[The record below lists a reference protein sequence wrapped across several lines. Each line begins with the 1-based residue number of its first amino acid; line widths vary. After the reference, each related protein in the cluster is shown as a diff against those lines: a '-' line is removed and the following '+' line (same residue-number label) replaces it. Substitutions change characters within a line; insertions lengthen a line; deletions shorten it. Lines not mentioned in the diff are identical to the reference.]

1 MSHVRVR
8 GLSKSFGAI
17 EAVRE
22 LNLEIE
28 RGELMAVLGPSG
40 CGKTTLLRVIAGF
53 EQPDAGCVVVS
64 DEVVAGPG
72 RIVPPE
78 KRRVGMVF
86 QDYALFPHLSVEGNV
101 AFGLTNRPREERDAL
116 TRRTL
121 ELVGLQHKAR
131 CDVHELSGGER
142 QRVAL
147 ARALAP
153 EPELVLLDEPFSSL
167 DATLRGGLRREVELI
182 LRDAE
187 ATALLVTHDQE
198 EALSLADRVAVMRD
212 GEIVQVG
219 PPVEVY
225 GEPATRWAAQFVGEV
240 NVLSGVARGGGVET
254 ELGVFD
260 LRAPASGLRARGR
273 SSRAA
278 RAARGRQRERRG
290 GRTRVPRPRRAL
302 PAAPRGRQDA
312 AGAAALARAA
322 RGGRQRVRAARAG
335 GRDRAGRLGSAAM
348 KLYVCWG
355 TFRSPR
361 PGGHPCRNAHE
372 ALKDAGWNPEVEK
385 AYGLGI
391 LGDALNPTR
400 RKVRQVSGQN
410 MVPVLETDDEEVIS
424 GSDKIAKW
432 ARDNPATASDRA

>member
-64 DEVVAGPG
+64 GDVVAGPG

-101 AFGLTNRPREERDAL
+101 AFGLANRPREERDSL

-131 CDVHELSGGER
+131 TGVHELSGGER

-167 DATLRGGLRREVELI
+167 DATLRAGLRREVELI

-198 EALSLADRVAVMRD
+198 EALSLADRLAVMRD

-225 GEPATRWAAQFVGEV
+225 GAPATRWAAQFVGEV
-240 NVLSGVARGGGVET
+240 NVLSGVARGAGVET

-260 LRAPASGLRARGR
+260 LRVPTSGSVHVAVRPEQLELRADHGNPNAEVVAREFRGHDVLYR
-273 SSRAA
+273 LRH
-278 RAARGRQRERRG
+278 EG
-290 GRTRVPRPRRAL
+290 GKVLLVQLPSLELHEVGDSVFVRPAPSAVPAL
-302 PAAPRGRQDA
+302 VD
-312 AGAAALARAA
+312 
-322 RGGRQRVRAARAG
+322 
-335 GRDRAGRLGSAAM
+335 
-348 KLYVCWG
+348 
-355 TFRSPR
+355 
-361 PGGHPCRNAHE
+361 
-372 ALKDAGWNPEVEK
+372 
-385 AYGLGI
+385 
-391 LGDALNPTR
+391 
-400 RKVRQVSGQN
+400 
-410 MVPVLETDDEEVIS
+410 
-424 GSDKIAKW
+424 
-432 ARDNPATASDRA
+432 

>member
-72 RIVPPE
+72 RIIPPE

-121 ELVGLQHKAR
+121 ELVGLQHKTR
-131 CDVHELSGGER
+131 CNVHELSGGER

-167 DATLRGGLRREVELI
+167 DASLRGGLRREVELI

-198 EALSLADRVAVMRD
+198 EALSLADRLAVMRD

-219 PPVEVY
+219 PPVQVY

-260 LRAPASGLRARGR
+260 LRGPASGSVHVAVRPEQLELRADGNGNAEVVAREFRGHDVLYR
-273 SSRAA
+273 LRH
-278 RAARGRQRERRG
+278 EG
-290 GRTRVPRPRRAL
+290 GKTLLVQLPSL
-302 PAAPRGRQDA
+302 ELHEVGDSVFVSPAAA
-312 AGAAALARAA
+312 AVTTL
-322 RGGRQRVRAARAG
+322 V
-335 GRDRAGRLGSAAM
+335 D
-348 KLYVCWG
+348 
-355 TFRSPR
+355 
-361 PGGHPCRNAHE
+361 
-372 ALKDAGWNPEVEK
+372 
-385 AYGLGI
+385 
-391 LGDALNPTR
+391 
-400 RKVRQVSGQN
+400 
-410 MVPVLETDDEEVIS
+410 
-424 GSDKIAKW
+424 
-432 ARDNPATASDRA
+432 

>member
-1 MSHVRVR
+1 VSHVRVR
-8 GLSKSFGAI
+8 GLSKSFGAVD
-17 EAVRE
+17 AVRE

-53 EQPDAGCVVVS
+53 EQPDAGCVVLS

-101 AFGLTNRPREERDAL
+101 AFGLSSRPREERDAL

-121 ELVGLQHKAR
+121 ELVGLQHRADR
-131 CDVHELSGGER
+131 DVHELSGGER

-198 EALSLADRVAVMRD
+198 EALSLADRVAVMRE

-219 PPVEVY
+219 PPVDVY
-225 GEPATRWAAQFVGEV
+225 GKPATRWAAQFVGEV
-240 NVLSGVARGGGVET
+240 NVLSGVARGSGVET

-260 LRAPASGLRARGR
+260 LRVPASGSVHVAVRPEQLELSARGN
-273 SSRAA
+273 ANAEVVA
-278 RAARGRQRERRG
+278 REFRGHDVLYRLRHEG
-290 GRTRVPRPRRAL
+290 GRTLLVQLPSLELHEVGDSVFVRPA
-302 PAAPRGRQDA
+302 PAAVT
-312 AGAAALARAA
+312 AL
-322 RGGRQRVRAARAG
+322 V
-335 GRDRAGRLGSAAM
+335 D
-348 KLYVCWG
+348 
-355 TFRSPR
+355 
-361 PGGHPCRNAHE
+361 
-372 ALKDAGWNPEVEK
+372 
-385 AYGLGI
+385 
-391 LGDALNPTR
+391 
-400 RKVRQVSGQN
+400 
-410 MVPVLETDDEEVIS
+410 
-424 GSDKIAKW
+424 
-432 ARDNPATASDRA
+432 

>member
-64 DEVVAGPG
+64 DDVVAGPG
-72 RIVPPE
+72 RLVPPE

-101 AFGLTNRPREERDAL
+101 AFGLSNRPREERDAL

-121 ELVGLQHKAR
+121 ELVGLQHRAR
-131 CDVHELSGGER
+131 TGVHALSGGER

-167 DATLRGGLRREVELI
+167 DATLRAGLRREVELI

-198 EALSLADRVAVMRD
+198 EALSLADRLAVMRD

-240 NVLSGVARGGGVET
+240 NVLSGVARGTGVET

-260 LRAPASGLRARGR
+260 LRVATTGSVQVAVRPEQLELRPDANGNAEVVAREFRGHDVLYRLRHEGGKVLLVQLPSLELYEVGDSVFVRPAPSAM
-273 SSRAA
+273 
-278 RAARGRQRERRG
+278 
-290 GRTRVPRPRRAL
+290 PAL
-302 PAAPRGRQDA
+302 VD
-312 AGAAALARAA
+312 
-322 RGGRQRVRAARAG
+322 
-335 GRDRAGRLGSAAM
+335 
-348 KLYVCWG
+348 
-355 TFRSPR
+355 
-361 PGGHPCRNAHE
+361 
-372 ALKDAGWNPEVEK
+372 
-385 AYGLGI
+385 
-391 LGDALNPTR
+391 
-400 RKVRQVSGQN
+400 
-410 MVPVLETDDEEVIS
+410 
-424 GSDKIAKW
+424 
-432 ARDNPATASDRA
+432 

>member
-8 GLSKSFGAI
+8 GLSKSFGPI

-72 RIVPPE
+72 RTIPPE

-101 AFGLTNRPREERDAL
+101 AFGLSNRPREERDAL

-131 CDVHELSGGER
+131 TNVHELSGGER

-167 DATLRGGLRREVELI
+167 DASLRGGLRREVELI

-212 GEIVQVG
+212 GQIVQVG

-260 LRAPASGLRARGR
+260 LRVPASGSVHVAVRPEQLELRADGNGNAEVVAREFRGHDVLYR
-273 SSRAA
+273 LRH
-278 RAARGRQRERRG
+278 EG
-290 GRTRVPRPRRAL
+290 GKTLLVQLPSLQLHEVGDSVFVRPA
-302 PAAPRGRQDA
+302 PAAVT
-312 AGAAALARAA
+312 AL
-322 RGGRQRVRAARAG
+322 V
-335 GRDRAGRLGSAAM
+335 D
-348 KLYVCWG
+348 
-355 TFRSPR
+355 
-361 PGGHPCRNAHE
+361 
-372 ALKDAGWNPEVEK
+372 
-385 AYGLGI
+385 
-391 LGDALNPTR
+391 
-400 RKVRQVSGQN
+400 
-410 MVPVLETDDEEVIS
+410 
-424 GSDKIAKW
+424 
-432 ARDNPATASDRA
+432 

>member
-8 GLSKSFGAI
+8 GLSKAFGPV
-17 EAVRE
+17 EAVRG

-53 EQPDAGCVVVS
+53 ERPDAGCVVVS

-101 AFGLTNRPREERDAL
+101 AFGLSNRPREERDAL

-121 ELVGLQHKAR
+121 ELVGLQHRAR
-131 CDVHELSGGER
+131 TGVHELSGGER

-153 EPELVLLDEPFSSL
+153 EPELVLLDEPFSNL
-167 DATLRGGLRREVELI
+167 DATLRAGLRREVELI

-198 EALSLADRVAVMRD
+198 EALSVADRLAVMRD
-212 GEIVQVG
+212 GQIVQVG

-225 GEPATRWAAQFVGEV
+225 GKPATRWAAQFVGEV
-240 NVLSGVARGGGVET
+240 NVLSGVARGAGVET

-260 LRAPASGLRARGR
+260 LRAPTSGPVHVAVRPEQLELRADGNGNAEVVAREFRGHDVLYR
-273 SSRAA
+273 LRH
-278 RAARGRQRERRG
+278 EG
-290 GRTRVPRPRRAL
+290 GKTLLVQLPSLELHEVGDSVFVRPAPSAVPAL
-302 PAAPRGRQDA
+302 VD
-312 AGAAALARAA
+312 
-322 RGGRQRVRAARAG
+322 
-335 GRDRAGRLGSAAM
+335 
-348 KLYVCWG
+348 
-355 TFRSPR
+355 
-361 PGGHPCRNAHE
+361 
-372 ALKDAGWNPEVEK
+372 
-385 AYGLGI
+385 
-391 LGDALNPTR
+391 
-400 RKVRQVSGQN
+400 
-410 MVPVLETDDEEVIS
+410 
-424 GSDKIAKW
+424 
-432 ARDNPATASDRA
+432 

>member
-8 GLSKSFGAI
+8 GLSKSFGAV

-22 LNLEIE
+22 LNLDIE

-40 CGKTTLLRVIAGF
+40 CGKSTLLRVIAGF

-72 RIVPPE
+72 RIIPPE

-101 AFGLTNRPREERDAL
+101 AFGLSGRARDERDAL
-116 TRRTL
+116 TQRTL

-131 CDVHELSGGER
+131 CSVHELSGGER

-260 LRAPASGLRARGR
+260 LRAPASGSVQVAVRPEQLELRADGNGNAEVVAREFRGHDVLYR
-273 SSRAA
+273 LRH
-278 RAARGRQRERRG
+278 EG
-290 GRTRVPRPRRAL
+290 GKTLLVQLPSLELHEVGDSVFVRPA
-302 PAAPRGRQDA
+302 PAALT
-312 AGAAALARAA
+312 AL
-322 RGGRQRVRAARAG
+322 V
-335 GRDRAGRLGSAAM
+335 D
-348 KLYVCWG
+348 
-355 TFRSPR
+355 
-361 PGGHPCRNAHE
+361 
-372 ALKDAGWNPEVEK
+372 
-385 AYGLGI
+385 
-391 LGDALNPTR
+391 
-400 RKVRQVSGQN
+400 
-410 MVPVLETDDEEVIS
+410 
-424 GSDKIAKW
+424 
-432 ARDNPATASDRA
+432 